1 MKKLLNY
8 LVLKR
13 KKLKKNLLPLH
24 EPNLT
29 KIDEREV
36 IKGMRTG
43 FVSTAGNEIA
53 KFEKKI
59 KKITKSKYVVSTIN
73 GTSAIHIGLKAL
85 GVQSNDEVLL
95 PTISFIAPANAVLY
109 IGAIPHFVDSDLNH
123 FGIDPEKLDEYLKKN
138 TVIKK
143 NFCFNKKTKRI
154 IKAVVIVHV
163 FGHPA
168 DIEKLVSICKKYK
181 IKVLEDAAEALGSH
195 FKKKQVGTYGDIG
208 ILSFNGNKIITT
220 GVGGAILTNNQKLA
234 KLSKHLTTTAKK
246 YHKWDFI
253 HDMSGYNY
261 RLANI
266 NASLGI
272 SQIKKLNKQIR
283 LKRNLFKKYKKILG
297 KSEDFLILDQPNNS
311 RSNFWLQT
319 LVLLKPS
326 ATKKNKVLK
335 IFHENKILARPVWR
349 PLHKIKF
356 LKKYPKMNLKNA
368 NIIENKL
375 INIPSSFYL

>member
-1 MKKLLNY
+1 
-8 LVLKR
+8 
-13 KKLKKNLLPLH
+13 
-24 EPNLT
+24 
-29 KIDEREV
+29 
-36 IKGMRTG
+36 
-43 FVSTAGNEIA
+43 
-53 KFEKKI
+53 
-59 KKITKSKYVVSTIN
+59 
-73 GTSAIHIGLKAL
+73 
-85 GVQSNDEVLL
+85 
-95 PTISFIAPANAVLY
+95 
-109 IGAIPHFVDSDLNH
+109 
-123 FGIDPEKLDEYLKKN
+123 
-138 TVIKK
+138 
-143 NFCFNKKTKRI
+143 
-154 IKAVVIVHV
+154 
-163 FGHPA
+163 
-168 DIEKLVSICKKYK
+168 
-181 IKVLEDAAEALGSH
+181 
-195 FKKKQVGTYGDIG
+195 
-208 ILSFNGNKIITT
+208 
-220 GVGGAILTNNQKLA
+220 
-234 KLSKHLTTTAKK
+234 
-246 YHKWDFI
+246 
-253 HDMSGYNY
+253 MSGYNY

>member
-8 LVLKR
+8 LISKR
-13 KKLKKNLLPLH
+13 KKLKKNSLPLH

-29 KIDEREV
+29 KKDEREV

-43 FVSTAGNEIA
+43 FVSTAGKEI
-53 KFEKKI
+53 FEFECKI

-138 TVIKK
+138 TVVKK

-168 DIEKLVSICKKYK
+168 NIEKLIFICKKYK
-181 IKVLEDAAEALGSH
+181 IRVLEDAAEALGSH

-246 YHKWDFI
+246 YHKWDFV

-297 KSEDFLILDQPNNS
+297 KSEDFLILDQPYNS

-335 IFHENKILARPVWR
+335 SFHENKILARPVWR

-368 NIIENKL
+368 DIIENKL

>member
-8 LVLKR
+8 LELKR

-53 KFEKKI
+53 KFERKI

-73 GTSAIHIGLKAL
+73 GTSAIHTGLKAL

-95 PTISFIAPANAVLY
+95 PTISFIAPANAILY
-109 IGAIPHFVDSDLNH
+109 TGAIPHFVDSDLNH

-138 TVIKK
+138 TVVKK
-143 NFCFNKKTKRI
+143 HFCFNKKTKRI

-168 DIEKLVSICKKYK
+168 NIEKLIFICKKYK
-181 IKVLEDAAEALGSH
+181 IRVLEDAAEALGSH

-246 YHKWDFI
+246 YHKWDFV

>member
-8 LVLKR
+8 LISKR
-13 KKLKKNLLPLH
+13 KKLKKNSLPLH

-29 KIDEREV
+29 KVDEREV
-36 IKGMRTG
+36 INGIRTG

-53 KFEKKI
+53 KFESKI
-59 KKITKSKYVVSTIN
+59 KKITKSKYVISTIN
-73 GTSAIHIGLKAL
+73 GTSAIHVGLKAL
-85 GVQSNDEVLL
+85 GVKSNDEVLL
-95 PTISFIAPANAVLY
+95 PSISFIAPANAVLY
-109 IGAIPHFVDSDLNH
+109 TGAIPHFVDSELDH
-123 FGIDPEKLDEYLKKN
+123 FGVDPNKLDEYLKKN

-154 IKAVVIVHV
+154 IKAIVIVHV

-168 DIEKLVSICKKYK
+168 NIEKLVSLCKKYK
-181 IKVLEDAAEALGSH
+181 IRVLEDAAEALGSH
-195 FKKKQVGTYGDIG
+195 YKKKQVGTYGDVG

-220 GVGGAILTNNQKLA
+220 GVGGAILTNDQKLA
-234 KLSKHLTTTAKK
+234 KLSKHLITTAKK

-253 HDMSGYNY
+253 HDMPGYNY

-283 LKRNLFKKYKKILG
+283 LKKKLFKKYKKMLG

-326 ATKKNKVLK
+326 ATKKNKILK
-335 IFHENKILARPVWR
+335 SFHKNNILARPVWR